1 MILNL
6 IIGKQLNTNINLK
19 TCGVA
24 FKNKRKDFEIF
35 MSELNQ
41 EKLESMYNGDLIS
54 FNDYLI
60 NDTYVKVYQVIS
72 ENQEVNIKTEEDI
85 INKLRIKLNIEID
98 EIITELYI
106 SKNIAA
112 GFQRLRKMG
121 GFHVYDNLTLAIKS
135 NIHDELIIKHM
146 DYIMKTTR
154 HPIEIVS
161 QSLSYYDYYAAMEIN
176 NTEYH
181 MYLIRILK

>member
-1 MILNL
+1 MIINCENNVRELLLKSENYIL
-6 IIGKQLNTNINLK
+6 TEGNIIDIEFNNWEATKYEYKYVINLK

-106 SKNIAA
+106 SKNN
-112 GFQRLRKMG
+112 F
-121 GFHVYDNLTLAIKS
+121 
-135 NIHDELIIKHM
+135 
-146 DYIMKTTR
+146 TR
-154 HPIEIVS
+154 SI
-161 QSLSYYDYYAAMEIN
+161 
-176 NTEYH
+176 
-181 MYLIRILK
+181 